1 MQQVICHEAHKVKNL
16 MSDPHG
22 FPIRKIKT
30 TIESQMKLE
39 LYKNREYDLPA
50 LVLMQLTS

>member
-1 MQQVICHEAHKVKNL
+1 